1 MQQDFY
7 LNSIS
12 NFSDYFENKDEIK
25 TTINNELD
33 NYEDG
38 IEFTNLKLYVRGV
51 TLTVFYLLM
60 TPVIS
65 SIISILLA
73 FISPLLSMFSFLLVL
88 VLRFLIRMKRGAKD
102 SLDDIELSDDE
113 KEFVNNV
120 RNSIYGDE

>member
-1 MQQDFY
+1 
-7 LNSIS
+7 
-12 NFSDYFENKDEIK
+12 
-25 TTINNELD
+25 
-33 NYEDG
+33 
-38 IEFTNLKLYVRGV
+38 
-51 TLTVFYLLM
+51 M

>member
-1 MQQDFY
+1 MFIS
-7 LNSIS
+7 LIRS

-38 IEFTNLKLYVRGV
+38 IEFTNLKLYIRGV

-73 FISPLLSMFSFLLVL
+73 FISPVLSMASFLLVL
-88 VLRFLIRMKRGAKD
+88 VLRFIIRMRRTSKD
-102 SLDDIELSDDE
+102 HLDDIELSDDE
-113 KEFVNNV
+113 KEFVNNI